1 MKAHQLQ
8 SQESDHPVVVTAI
21 RGLIEA
27 GIYLPGQAL
36 RQEELAARI
45 GVSRVPV
52 REALQLLLAEGIV
65 RHTPNS
71 GFTVA
76 RLTVSE
82 LQQVYVMRRH
92 VETRVL
98 KAIRAEQVT
107 TELLDRL
114 RDLNEQM
121 RQRCDDRDVTQFQ
134 QLNQEF
140 HATKFRVAGLEVFQ
154 DQISRLWRI
163 SGPYRSVWAADAGH
177 RRMVISEHQSM
188 IDALAAH
195 DFDRLCALMD
205 VHRGTTANDVG
216 ILLTRQ

>member
-1 MKAHQLQ
+1 MKVHRLE
-8 SQESDHPVVVTAI
+8 SQETDQPVVVTAI

-27 GIYLPGQAL
+27 GVYLPGQAL

-76 RLTVSE
+76 RLTAAE
-82 LQQVYVMRRH
+82 LQQVYLMRRH

-98 KAIRAEQVT
+98 KAIKPAQVT
-107 TELLDRL
+107 PELLDRL
-114 RDLNEQM
+114 RDVNKEM
-121 RQRCDDRDVTQFQ
+121 RGLCEERDVTQFQ
-134 QLNQEF
+134 RLNQEF
-140 HATKFRVAGLEVFQ
+140 HSIMFRIAGLEVFE

-163 SGPYRSVWAADAGH
+163 SGLYRSVWAADLNH

-188 IDALAAH
+188 IDAMAAH

-205 VHRGTTANDVG
+205 VHRGTTAADVG
-216 ILLTRQ
+216 ILLTRS

>member
-1 MKAHQLQ
+1 MKAHQPGSRETDRPL
-8 SQESDHPVVVTAI
+8 VVTAI

-27 GIYLPGQAL
+27 GVYLPGQAL
-36 RQEELAARI
+36 RQEELAAHI

-52 REALQLLLAEGIV
+52 REALQLLLAEGV
-65 RHTPNS
+65 LRHTPNS

-98 KAIRAEQVT
+98 KAIKPEQVT
-107 TELLDRL
+107 PELLDQL
-114 RDLNEQM
+114 RAVNEEM
-121 RQRCDDRDVTQFQ
+121 RRHCENRDVTQFQ
-134 QLNQEF
+134 QLNQDF
-140 HATKFRVAGLEVFQ
+140 HGTMFKIPGLEVFE

-163 SGPYRSVWAADAGH
+163 SGPYRSVWASDINH
-177 RRMVISEHQSM
+177 RRMVTSEHQSM

-195 DFDRLCALMD
+195 DLDRLCALMD
-205 VHRGTTANDVG
+205 VHRGTTATDVG
-216 ILLTRQ
+216 QLLTRR

>member
-1 MKAHQLQ
+1 MNAHQL
-8 SQESDHPVVVTAI
+8 ESPETGHPVVVTVI

-27 GIYLPGQAL
+27 GVYLPGQAL
-36 RQEELAARI
+36 RQEELASRI

-98 KAIRAEQVT
+98 RAITPEQVT
-107 TELLDRL
+107 PELLGRL
-114 RDLNEQM
+114 RDANEEM
-121 RQRCDDRDVTQFQ
+121 RRRCEDRDVTKFQ
-134 QLNQEF
+134 QLNREF
-140 HATKFRVAGLEVFQ
+140 HAMMFKVAGLEVFE

-163 SGPYRSVWAADAGH
+163 SGPYRSVWAADINH
-177 RRMVISEHQSM
+177 RRMVTSEHQSM
-188 IDALAAH
+188 IDAMAGH

>member
-1 MKAHQLQ
+1 MKAQP
-8 SQESDHPVVVTAI
+8 ESRQTDHPVVVTAI

-27 GIYLPGQAL
+27 GVYLPGQAL

-76 RLTVSE
+76 RLTLAE

-98 KAIRAEQVT
+98 KAIKPEQVT
-107 TELLDRL
+107 PELLDQL
-114 RDLNEQM
+114 LEVNEEM
-121 RQRCDDRDVTQFQ
+121 RRRCDDRDLTTFQ
-134 QLNQEF
+134 RLNQKF
-140 HATKFRVAGLEVFQ
+140 HGTMFKVAGLEVFE
-154 DQISRLWRI
+154 DQINRLWRI
-163 SGPYRSVWAADAGH
+163 SGPYRSVWAADISH

-188 IDALAAH
+188 IDAMAAH

-205 VHRGTTANDVG
+205 VHRGTTATDVG

>member
-1 MKAHQLQ
+1 MNAHQL
-8 SQESDHPVVVTAI
+8 ESRGTDHPVVVTVI
-21 RGLIEA
+21 RELIEA
-27 GIYLPGQAL
+27 GVYLPGQAL
-36 RQEELAARI
+36 RQEELASRI

-98 KAIRAEQVT
+98 RAITPEQVT
-107 TELLDRL
+107 PELIDRL
-114 RDLNEQM
+114 RAVNEEM
-121 RQRCDDRDVTQFQ
+121 RRHCEDRDVTRFQ
-134 QLNQEF
+134 QLNHEF
-140 HATKFRVAGLEVFQ
+140 HAMMFRVAGLEVFE

-163 SGPYRSVWAADAGH
+163 SGPYRSVWAADLNH
-177 RRMVISEHQSM
+177 RRMVTSEHQSM
-188 IDALAAH
+188 IDAMAAH

-205 VHRGTTANDVG
+205 VHRGTTAADVG

>member
-1 MKAHQLQ
+1 MKAHQ
-8 SQESDHPVVVTAI
+8 PVSRETDRPEVVTAI
-21 RGLIEA
+21 RSLIEA
-27 GIYLPGQAL
+27 GVYLPGQAL
-36 RQEELAARI
+36 RQEELAAHI

-98 KAIRAEQVT
+98 KSIKPEQVT
-107 TELLDRL
+107 PELLDQL
-114 RDLNEQM
+114 RAVNEEM
-121 RQRCDDRDVTQFQ
+121 RQHCDDRDVTHFQ
-134 QLNQEF
+134 RLNHDF
-140 HATKFRVAGLEVFQ
+140 HATMFQVPRLEVFE

-163 SGPYRSVWAADAGH
+163 SGPYRSVWAADINH
-177 RRMVISEHQSM
+177 RRMVTSEHQSM
-188 IDALAAH
+188 IDALAAQ
-195 DFDRLCALMD
+195 DLDRLCALMD
-205 VHRGTTANDVG
+205 VHRGTTATDVG
-216 ILLTRQ
+216 QLLTRR

>member
-1 MKAHQLQ
+1 MKAHQP
-8 SQESDHPVVVTAI
+8 ESRETDHPLVVTAI

-27 GIYLPGQAL
+27 GVYLPGQAL
-36 RQEELAARI
+36 RQEELAAHI

-52 REALQLLLAEGIV
+52 REALQLLLAEGIL

-98 KAIRAEQVT
+98 KAIQPEQVT
-107 TELLDRL
+107 PELLDQL
-114 RDLNEQM
+114 RAVNEEM
-121 RQRCDDRDVTQFQ
+121 RQHCADRDVTQFQ
-134 QLNQEF
+134 RLNHDF
-140 HATKFRVAGLEVFQ
+140 HATMFRIPGLEVFE
-154 DQISRLWRI
+154 DQISRLWRV
-163 SGPYRSVWAADAGH
+163 SAPYRSVWAADISH
-177 RRMVISEHQSM
+177 RRMVTSEHQSM

-195 DFDRLCALMD
+195 DLDRLCALMD
-205 VHRGTTANDVG
+205 VHRGTTATDVG
-216 ILLTRQ
+216 QLLTRR